1 MARPRS
7 KGRKDLPD
15 NLHPVLKSRVIYYS
29 YRNPNTGERTG
40 FGTDKKLAVVAAKRM
55 NALLYSADE
64 QVMHLVNMAQQPVE
78 LRQSTAQNITQADTL
93 FTDYLEHFKTQIL
106 PRRRNKKGLPLSP
119 ATLRDYTN
127 QIEHLQASS
136 LGVMSIGFIG
146 SHTHSREARKLIN
159 QYLEQF
165 PDTSSNRRR
174 GLLIQ
179 ILKQAI
185 GDGECDRNNANDT
198 IKKTEEVKR
207 QRLPLEALQQIYNE
221 AAPWY
226 KNLMDLALQTLQ
238 RREDLVVMEFTQIEN
253 RQLRFVQIKTGQAIA
268 VTIGAELGAIIKRCH
283 DQLASPYLIHYRP
296 ASITRTGMNAKNHWT
311 SVTVDKATKEFSRL
325 RDELGLFKHLPP
337 RERPSF
343 HEIRS
348 LGAELCRKTGW
359 AEDAI
364 QQLLGHSN
372 AKMTQVY
379 LDRHKKDTVE
389 YNVVES
395 GLALSDVTT

>member
-40 FGTDKKLAVVAAKRM
+40 FGTNKPLAVKAAKRM

-64 QVMHLVNMAQQPVE
+64 QVMQLVNMAQQPVE
-78 LRQSTAQNITQADTL
+78 LRQSAAQSITQADTL
-93 FTDYLEHFKTQIL
+93 FTGYLEHFKTQTL

-136 LGVMSIGFIG
+136 LGAMSIGFMG
-146 SHTHSREARKLIN
+146 SYTHSREARKLIN

-185 GDGECDRNNANDT
+185 GDGECDRNNADDT

-207 QRLPLEALQQIYNE
+207 QRLPLETFQQIYQE

-226 KNLMDLALQTLQ
+226 KNLLDLALQTLQ
-238 RREDLVVMEFTQIEN
+238 RREDLVVMEFSQIEN
-253 RQLRFVQIKTGQAIA
+253 NQLRFVQIKTGQAIA
-268 VTIGAELGAIIKRCH
+268 INIGDELGAVIKRCH

-296 ASITRTGMNAKNHWT
+296 MNTRRAKISAKNHWT
-311 SVTVDKATKEFSRL
+311 SVSVDKATKEFSRL

-348 LGAELCRKTGW
+348 LGAELYRKAGW
-359 AEDAI
+359 AEEAI
-364 QQLLGHSN
+364 QQLLGHTN

-379 LDRHKKDTVE
+379 LDRHQKDTVE
-389 YNVVES
+389 YNVVAS
-395 GLALSDVTT
+395 GLVLPCS

>member
-1 MARPRS
+1 MTRPRT

-15 NLHPVLKSRVIYYS
+15 NLHPVLKNRVTYYS
-29 YRNPNTGERTG
+29 YRNPSTGERTG

-64 QVMHLVNMAQQPVE
+64 QVMQLVNMAQQPVE
-78 LRQSTAQNITQADTL
+78 LRQSTAQKITQDDTL
-93 FTDYLEHFKTQIL
+93 FSDYLARFKNKIL
-106 PRRRNKKGLPLSP
+106 PKRRNKKGQPLSP
-119 ATLRDYTN
+119 TTLRDYTN
-127 QIEHLQASS
+127 QIKHLQTSA
-136 LGVMSIGFIG
+136 LGIMSIGFIG

-185 GDGECDRNNANDT
+185 GDGECDRNNADDT

-207 QRLPLEALQQIYNE
+207 QRLPLEAFQQIYNA

-238 RREDLVVMEFTQIEN
+238 RREDLVVMEFAQIEN
-253 RQLRFVQIKTGQAIA
+253 RQLRFVQIKTEQAIA
-268 VTIGAELGAIIKRCH
+268 ISIGAELASIVKRCR

-296 ASITRTGMNAKNHWT
+296 VSITRAQMNAKNHWT
-311 SVTVDKATKEFSRL
+311 SVTVDMASKEFSRL
-325 RDELGLFKHLPP
+325 RDGLGLFKHLSP

-348 LGAELCRKTGW
+348 LGADLYRKAGW

-372 AKMTQVY
+372 AWMRQ
-379 LDRHKKDTVE
+379 
-389 YNVVES
+389 
-395 GLALSDVTT
+395 